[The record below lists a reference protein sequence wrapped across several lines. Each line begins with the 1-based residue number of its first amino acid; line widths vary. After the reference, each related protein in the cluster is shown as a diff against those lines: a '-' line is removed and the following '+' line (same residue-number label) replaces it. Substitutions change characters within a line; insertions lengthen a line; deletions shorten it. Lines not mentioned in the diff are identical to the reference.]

1 MNEAVDLNETRFLCL
16 VIVLAAD
23 ICFQFKDFKRSF
35 YFYHQAVRMF
45 LVRKC
50 SLPMQMSSMSKLKL
64 WWLWEIFVWNWNFI
78 FRLSK
83 FIRKLCSIPGKQE
96 IFKISYSSMIA
107 SAVPITIRAA
117 SNNHSTTIKDLLKEN
132 SKAMTQ
138 LSRRFRL
145 KCS

>member
-50 SLPMQMSSMSKLKL
+50 SAHMRMCTMSKLRL
-64 WWLWEIFVWNWNFI
+64 WWLWGIFVWSWNFI

-96 IFKISYSSMIA
+96 MFRISYSSMIVLA
-107 SAVPITIRAA
+107 APITIRAA
-117 SNNHSTTIKDLLKEN
+117 SKSHSTTIKDLLKEN

-138 LSRRFRL
+138 LSRRFQL